1 MYKSILL
8 LLLIIAVSSA
18 PDWTKVNDLFIQA
31 INDRV
36 FPGGSVTVAN

>member
-8 LLLIIAVSSA
+8 ILLVITVSSA
-18 PDWTKVNDLFIQA
+18 PDWTKVNDLFIEA